1 MPAITMEMTKLT
13 KEQRAELVKDF
24 TESAARVTGIPKDV
38 FYVFIKENEADHVG
52 VGGILLSEK
61 Q

>member
-24 TESAARVTGIPKDV
+24 TESAARVTGIPKMP
-38 FYVFIKENEADHVG
+38 FMSSSKKMRRIM
-52 VGGILLSEK
+52 
-61 Q
+61 

>member
-24 TESAARVTGIPKDV
+24 TESAARVTGIPKDA

-52 VGGILLSEK
+52 VGGILLSEQK
-61 Q
+61 